1 MFRNLTSINTKSLPF
16 KQTNCTIVILSYIW
30 MLALY
35 EPIQAYSPQ
44 IAGESQLIT
53 MAVIDLEGKGIS
65 QLEAS
70 TLTDRLRTS
79 LVQTGK
85 VDVLER
91 AIMEDIFNETRFN
104 LSGCVS
110 TECAIEAG
118 KILGVQQ
125 IVSGSIG
132 KIGRTFTI
140 DVRIIDVETSKILKV
155 SPRDYTGD
163 VDGLLDV
170 IREIAF
176 DLVGGEDEGPFGVVE
191 IVSTPSEAT
200 VYIDGI
206 KLGLTPFTL
215 DELMA
220 GEHTIRMTKGGHID
234 YEERFSLT
242 GVETKKIEVILE
254 RLNILSFFSMPAGA
268 SFYLNDE
275 LKGTTPVRLELQT
288 GSYRLKL
295 KKEGYA
301 DWEEE
306 VLVDKD
312 LSKNIAML
320 KMVNVQ
326 FLTEPPQAEVYLD
339 NRYMGETPIMETILE
354 GNYNVR
360 FRKEKY
366 KDLELQVIIT
376 DGTRIHE
383 KLELLEEF
391 QPVAVVEKKEEVV
404 EKKDSNKLLWIG
416 LGAVA
421 AGGVAYFILSQEEAP
436 PKTTGFP
443 KPPGRP

>member
-1 MFRNLTSINTKSLPF
+1 ML
-16 KQTNCTIVILSYIW
+16 VIYV
-30 MLALY
+30 
-35 EPIQAYSPQ
+35 PIYGSSPQ
-44 IAGESQLIT
+44 DVGESQLIN

-91 AIMEDIFNETRFN
+91 AMMEDIFKEEEFI
-104 LSGCVS
+104 LSGCVR
-110 TECAIEAG
+110 TECAVEVG

-140 DVRIIDVETSKILKV
+140 DARIIDVESSKIMKV
-155 SPRDYTGD
+155 SSRDYTGD
-163 VDGLLDV
+163 VDGLLDI

-176 DLVGGEDEGPFGVVE
+176 DLVGGEDEGPEPPNLLGVVD

-215 DELMA
+215 DELKE
-220 GEHTIRMTKGGHID
+220 GEHTIRMVKGGHID
-234 YEERFSLT
+234 YEEMFSLEA
-242 GVETKKIEVILE
+242 GETEKIVATLV
-254 RLNILSFFSMPAGA
+254 RLNILSLVSTPVGA
-268 SFYLNDE
+268 TFYLNDE

-320 KMVNVQ
+320 KMVDVW

-354 GNYNVR
+354 GSYNVR

-366 KDLELQVIIT
+366 KDLELQVIVT
-376 DGTRIHE
+376 DGTRVYE

-391 QPVAVVEKKEEVV
+391 QPVAVVEKGEELVV
-404 EKKDSNKLLWIG
+404 KKRDNKLLWIG

-421 AGGVAYFILSQEEAP
+421 AGGAAYFILSQEEAP
-436 PKTTGFP
+436 PIETGFP